1 MNSARPWASLYA
13 ILIFLLCN
21 ESDRDRQLGGACNNR
36 NSRVVVI
43 SCNNYLSAAVICVHQ
58 TGRQDGQAILCEQ
71 GAERN
76 GAERSKVGKA
86 IYSSTGL
93 NILHNFMI
101 ITMASTIITM
111 IIILMCARL
120 PEWGT
125 LSFIV
130 NIDSGPMS
138 QDPGIIF
145 IFSESCSELS
155 EHWALMLLLAAGLI
169 VIILL
174 PFCTNELTVW

>member
-1 MNSARPWASLYA
+1 MQQQKQPQRCHQLQQ
-13 ILIFLLCN
+13 LLKC
-21 ESDRDRQLGGACNNR
+21 SR
-36 NSRVVVI
+36 NL
-43 SCNNYLSAAVICVHQ
+43 CTAD
-58 TGRQDGQAILCEQ
+58 RQDGKAILYEK
-71 GAERN
+71 

-120 PEWGT
+120 PERGT

-130 NIDSGPMS
+130 NIDSGPRS
-138 QDPGIIF
+138 QASYIF
-145 IFSESCSELS
+145 IFSESCL
-155 EHWALMLLLAAGLI
+155 EHWKLNFNVTFSRGPNCYYPFAILHKWI
-169 VIILL
+169 VGVIK
-174 PFCTNELTVW
+174 